1 MRLSFDL
8 TIAATCYM
16 CSIGRA
22 WSVFLLNFLSSDHVE
37 SILGIEPPPAKKK
50 ATIKMKPIGNMTR
63 QDGREKLSHHGK
75 VSSAGWSLMKPPCI
89 VKFAERYTDP
99 FQTVKFP
106 IKIVSMARGHLS
118 KVVSICATILL
129 LATRHH
135 MATYKLKTFM
145 TLNMLLHR
153 KCYQLTRCLNS

>member
-1 MRLSFDL
+1 
-8 TIAATCYM
+8 M

-37 SILGIEPPPAKKK
+37 SIFGDRASASKEEK
-50 ATIKMKPIGNMTR
+50 ATIKRKPIGNMTR

-89 VKFAERYTDP
+89 VKFAERYTNP

-106 IKIVSMARGHLS
+106 IKIISMARGHLS